1 MENKIPL
8 NEMKVIAI
16 VQARSTSSRLPKK
29 VLLKIKEK
37 TIIELLWKRLILS
50 KKINKIVF
58 AIPKNSK
65 EKLLKKHILSFGGEL
80 FEGSEN
86 DVLDR
91 YYKAA
96 KKYKADIIVR
106 ITGDCPLIDSS
117 IVDQMITKL
126 IENKLDFVSNY
137 DPPTYPDGLTVAVCT
152 LKTLKTAWSKATSQG
167 DREHVMNY
175 IINSK
180 DFLKDNLKLKKNLSS
195 ERWTLD
201 ESEDFLVIKN
211 IFNYFKKRYDFSWT
225 EILKLKKKHP
235 ELFDA
240 NKHIVRDEGSKLGMG
255 QKLWKRAKKV
265 IPGGNM
271 LLSKNPEIF
280 LPGKW
285 PTYFSKSKGC
295 KVWDLEGHEYLDM
308 SIMGIGTNILGYNRP
323 EIDEAVKKTIKD
335 GNMSTLNCPE
345 EVYLSERLVSM
356 HPWSSMV
363 KLTRSGGEANAV
375 AVRIARAASGKDKIA
390 ICGYHGWHDWY
401 LAANLNKK
409 DELKKYLLPG
419 LKPLGVPKNL
429 LGSTLTFSYNN
440 ISELENLIKKN
451 KDIGIIKMEVSRNIK
466 PKNEFLKKV
475 RELANKNKII
485 LIFDECTSGFR
496 QTFGGLHKLYNVDP
510 DIAIFGKALGN
521 GYAINAVIGR
531 KEIMEFAQSTF
542 ISSTFWTERI
552 GPTAALKTLDI
563 MEKEK
568 SWKTITEKGN
578 QVKKKWLQLA
588 KKYNIKIEFFGI
600 PALAGFKIKSKNF
613 LYYKTLITQELLKD
627 SILASN
633 TIYFSTEHSDKNMNR
648 YFKSLEKVFNL
659 IAECENGRDINSLLE
674 GPVSHNTF
682 ERLN

>member
-1 MENKIPL
+1 
-8 NEMKVIAI
+8 MKVVAI
-16 VQARSTSSRLPKK
+16 VQARSTSVRFPKK
-29 VLLKIKEK
+29 VLLEINKK
-37 TIIELLWKRLILS
+37 TIIEILFNRINLS

-58 AIPKNSK
+58 AIPKK
-65 EKLLKKHILSFGGEL
+65 KEEKLLKKHILSLGCNL
-80 FEGSEN
+80 FEGSN
-86 DVLDR
+86 DDVLDR

-96 KKYKADIIVR
+96 RKFKADIIVR
-106 ITGDCPLIDSS
+106 ITADCPLTDSFL
-117 IVDQMITKL
+117 VDEMIEKL
-126 IENKLDFVSNY
+126 IKDKLDFISNCA
-137 DPPTYPDGLTVAVCT
+137 PATYPDGLDVWVCT
-152 LKTLKTAWSKATSQG
+152 QKALKTAWSKARSRE

-175 IINSK
+175 IINSN
-180 DFLKDNLKLKKNLSS
+180 DFIKDNLKFKKDLSK
-195 ERWTLD
+195 ERWTID
-201 ESEDFLVIKN
+201 EPEDFLVIKN
-211 IFNYFKKRYDFSWT
+211 IFNYFKNRYDFSWG
-225 EILKLKKKHP
+225 EVLKLKKKHP
-235 ELFDA
+235 EYFAA
-240 NKHIVRDEGSKLGMG
+240 NRHILRDEGQNLGLG
-255 QKLWKRAKKV
+255 QKLWKRAKKI

-271 LLSKNPEIF
+271 LLSKKPEIF

-295 KVWDLEGHEYLDM
+295 KVWDLEGREYLDM

-323 EIDEAVKKTIKD
+323 EVDEAVKKTINN

-345 EVYLSERLVSM
+345 EVYLSEKLVSM
-356 HPWSSMV
+356 HTWSSMA
-363 KLTRSGGEANAV
+363 KLTRTGGEANAV

-409 DELKKYLLPG
+409 DELKKHLLPG
-419 LKPLGVPKNL
+419 LKPLGVPKKL

-451 KDIGIIKMEVSRNIK
+451 KDIAAIKMEVSRNIEPK
-466 PKNEFLKKV
+466 PGFLKKV
-475 RELANKNKII
+475 RKLADQNKII

-521 GYAINAVIGR
+521 GYAINAVIGK

-568 SWKTITEKGN
+568 SWETITKKGN
-578 QVKKKWLQLA
+578 KVKKKWLQLA
-588 KKYNIKIEFFGI
+588 KKYNIKIETFGI
-600 PALAGFKIKSKNF
+600 PALASFNIKSKNS
-613 LYYKTLITQELLKD
+613 LYYKTLISQELLKD

-633 TIYFSTEHSDKNMNR
+633 TIYLCTEHSDKNLNR
-648 YFKSLEKVFNL
+648 YFTSLEKVFNL
-659 IAECENGRDINSLLE
+659 IAECEKDRDINNLLE
-674 GPVSHNTF
+674 GSVCHNTF